1 MNAKQTVFVSEYT
14 NAVLDPSSPMA
25 GPVRDGG
32 RIVLNTPAGCW
43 GPMLTPALMGGHEVP
58 VPVYVEGAEPGDAV
72 AIRVESVRVTSQATA
87 SGKDRPVP
95 ECANGD
101 SGVKPVCP
109 KCGTVNPKTHIVG
122 IGKDAIRCDS
132 CGAPCAPFEYLNGY
146 TIAFDGQRRLGVTL
160 NRSAAEKVAKN
171 GRYYMQTPD
180 SSIQN
185 PAVTLAPH
193 DLVGIAARVRPMVGQ
208 LGTMPRQAFPDARN
222 AGDLG
227 RVLLSVTHEFA
238 KTEEDLEERTDG
250 HMDINKVR
258 EGSIVICPVKVK
270 GAGVYAGDVH
280 AMQGD
285 GEIAGHTTDVS
296 AIVELQVSVIRGF
309 TLEGPL
315 VLPVPEDVPYL
326 ARPLSGPEK
335 KLALEE
341 AQKWGMSGIE
351 DSAPISFVGSGA
363 DLNRAIDNAMK
374 RAAALFDMT
383 VPEVMNRITLTGG
396 IDIGRAPGIVL
407 VTMKVPTDRLRGKG
421 IWELVKE
428 QYRL

>member
-1 MNAKQTVFVSEYT
+1 MNAKHTVFVNTYT
-14 NAVLDPSSPMA
+14 NGVLDPAAEMA

-32 RIVLNTPAGCW
+32 RIVANTAAGCW
-43 GPMLTPALMGGHEVP
+43 GPMLTPALQGGHEVP
-58 VPVYVEGAEPGDAV
+58 TPVFVEGAEPGDAV
-72 AIRVESVRVTSQATA
+72 AIRIESVRVTSQATS

-95 ECANGD
+95 ECAGED

-109 KCGTVNPKTHIVG
+109 RCGTVNPTTHIVG
-122 IGKDAIRCDS
+122 VGRDAIRCDR
-132 CGAPCAPFEYLNGY
+132 CGTPCAPFEYLNGY
-146 TIAFDGQRRLGVTL
+146 TIAFDERKQIGVTL
-160 NRSAAEKVAKN
+160 DKEAAEKIAES
-171 GRYYMQTPD
+171 GREYMQTPD
-180 SSIQN
+180 NSIQN
-185 PAVTLAPH
+185 PAVTLVPH

-208 LGTMPRQAFPDARN
+208 VGTMPKRPFPDSRN
-222 AGDLG
+222 AGDFG
-227 RVLLSVTHEFA
+227 RALLSVKHEYA
-238 KTEEDLEERTDG
+238 MTEEELEDRTDG
-250 HMDINKVR
+250 HLDSNKVR
-258 EGSIVICPVKVK
+258 EGAVVICPVKVK
-270 GAGVYAGDVH
+270 GAGVYVGDVH

-296 AIVELQVSVIRGF
+296 AIVEIRVDLIKGL

-315 VLPVPEDVPYL
+315 LLPVPGDLPYL
-326 ARPLSGPEK
+326 ARPLSERERA
-335 KLALEE
+335 LAQQE
-341 AQKWGMSGIE
+341 AHKWGLPGIE
-351 DSAPISFVGSGA
+351 DAEPVGVIGSGA

-407 VTMKVPTDRLRGKG
+407 VTMKVPTDKLREKG